1 MSFLAFDAQVIRAR
15 NLLRRRSA
23 DRVRQ
28 QAMAKPFSPAA
39 AERLL
44 LVTQTDRLPQSQVYA
59 FHHYAADLK
68 RLYGAELRE
77 ADLTDV
83 LAGRP
88 IAAKG
93 ATVVAF
99 QTPFDVSDDDLN
111 RLFARLRAD
120 HPGARIGCLD
130 WFAPT
135 DLRNAAR
142 MDGEVDFYV
151 KKHVLRDRGHY
162 GRPTLGDTNL
172 TDHYARRFD
181 LADPERCFPVSPGFL
196 QKLIIGPSFITA
208 PQILPEFLKATPPRG
223 QRPIDLHARF
233 EMSGTPWYRAMRGE
247 ADAAVDRCTGL
258 NLLRGSGV
266 RQSRFLAELRRSKIC
281 FSPFGYG
288 EVCWRD
294 YEAVLSGAVVLKPDM
309 SHVETDPDIFVAWE
323 TYAPVAWDL
332 SNFGEVLDRLLSDS
346 GLREA
351 IARKAY
357 QTLQAWL
364 QSDAFAQRMQPLFRP
379 VSAACP
385 SSIPALAE
393 A

>member
-1 MSFLAFDAQVIRAR
+1 M
-15 NLLRRRSA
+15 
-23 DRVRQ
+23 
-28 QAMAKPFSPAA
+28 AMAKPFSPDAT
-39 AERLL
+39 ERLL
-44 LVTQTDRLPQSQVYA
+44 LVTQSDRLPQSQVYA
-59 FHHYAADLK
+59 FHHHAADLK

-77 ADLTDV
+77 ADLAEV

-99 QTPFDVSDDDLN
+99 QTQFNVSDDDLH

-142 MDGEVDFYV
+142 MDGDVDFYV
-151 KKHVLRDRGHY
+151 KKHVLRDREQY

-172 TDHYARRFD
+172 TDHYTRRFD
-181 LADPERCFPVSPGFL
+181 LSDPERCFPVSPGFL
-196 QKLIIGPSFITA
+196 EKLIVGPSFVTA
-208 PQILPEFLKATPPRG
+208 PQILPEFLKTMPPGGR
-223 QRPIDLHARF
+223 RPIDLHARF
-233 EMSGTPWYRAMRGE
+233 EVSGTPWYHAMRRE
-247 ADAAVDRCTGL
+247 ADAAVDSCTGL
-258 NLLRGSGV
+258 NVLRGSGV
-266 RQSRFLAELRRSKIC
+266 RQSQFLAEMRQAKIC

-309 SHVETDPDIFVAWE
+309 SHVETAPDIFVAWE

-332 SNFGEVLDRLLSDS
+332 SDLREAMDRLLSDS
-346 GLREA
+346 ALREA

-357 QTLQAWL
+357 QTLQTWL

-379 VSAACP
+379 VSATAAA
-385 SSIPALAE
+385 SIPALVE

>member
-15 NLLRRRSA
+15 NLLRRRRA
-23 DRVRQ
+23 ERVRQ
-28 QAMAKPFSPAA
+28 QAMAGPFSPGA

-44 LVTQTDRLPQSQVYA
+44 LVTENERLPQSQAYA

-77 ADLTDV
+77 ADLADV

-99 QTPFDVSDDDLN
+99 QTPFDVSDADLH
-111 RLFARLRAD
+111 RLFVRLRAD

-142 MDGEVDFYV
+142 MDVDFYV
-151 KKHVLRDRGHY
+151 KKHVLRDRGQY

-196 QKLIIGPSFITA
+196 EKLVVGPSFVTA
-208 PQILPEFLKATPPRG
+208 PQLLPEFLKAMPRSDR
-223 QRPIDLHARF
+223 RPIDLHARF
-233 EMSGTPWYRAMRGE
+233 EVSGTPWYRAMRRE
-247 ADAAVDRCTGL
+247 ADAAADSCTGL
-258 NLLRGSGV
+258 NVLRGSGV
-266 RQSRFLAELRRSKIC
+266 QQSQFLAEMRRAKIC

-379 VSAACP
+379 VSAACAP
-385 SSIPALAE
+385 SIPALAE

>member
-1 MSFLAFDAQVIRAR
+1 MFSPAFDAQVIRAR
-15 NLLRRRSA
+15 NLLRRRRA
-23 DRVRQ
+23 DRLRLK
-28 QAMAKPFSPAA
+28 AMAKPFSPGA

-44 LVTQTDRLPQSQVYA
+44 LVTQGERLPQSQVYA

-77 ADLTDV
+77 ADLGDV

-88 IAAKG
+88 VAAKG

-120 HPGARIGCLD
+120 HPEARIGCLD

-142 MDGEVDFYV
+142 MDGEIDFYV
-151 KKHVLRDRGHY
+151 KKHVLRDRGQY

-181 LADPERCFPVSPGFL
+181 IPDPERCFPVSSGFL
-196 QKLIIGPSFITA
+196 EKLVVGPSFVTA
-208 PQILPEFLKATPPRG
+208 PQILPELLKSGPPAGR
-223 QRPIDLHARF
+223 RPIDLHARF
-233 EMSGTPWYRAMRGE
+233 AVSGTPWYRAMRRE
-247 ADAAVDRCTGL
+247 ADAAADSCTDL
-258 NLLRGSGV
+258 NILRGSGV
-266 RQSRFLAELRRSKIC
+266 PQHRFLTELQRSKIC

-288 EVCWRD
+288 EGCWRD
-294 YEAVLSGAVVLKPDM
+294 YEAVLSGAVLLKPDM

-332 SNFGEVLDRLLSDS
+332 SDFREVVDRLLAD
-346 GLREA
+346 GALRES
-351 IARKAY
+351 IARKAH
-357 QTLQAWL
+357 QTLQGWL
-364 QSDAFAQRMQPLFRP
+364 RSDAFARRMQKLFRSVWAVCGP
-379 VSAACP
+379 WM
-385 SSIPALAE
+385 PALAVV
-393 A
+393 

>member
-1 MSFLAFDAQVIRAR
+1 
-15 NLLRRRSA
+15 
-23 DRVRQ
+23 
-28 QAMAKPFSPAA
+28 MAKPFSHNHEA
-39 AERLL
+39 RLL
-44 LVTQTDRLPQSQVYA
+44 LVTQNERIPQSQVYA

-68 RLYGAELRE
+68 RLYGAEVRE
-77 ADLTDV
+77 ADLGDV

-88 IAAKG
+88 IAAHG

-99 QTPFDVSDDDLN
+99 QTPYDVSDDDLR
-111 RLFARLRAD
+111 RLFERLRAD

-142 MDGEVDFYV
+142 MDGEIDFYV
-151 KKHVLRDRGHY
+151 KKHLLRDRGQY

-181 LADPERCFPVSPGFL
+181 LPDPERCFPVSSSFL
-196 QKLIIGPSFITA
+196 DKLVLGPSFVTA
-208 PQILPEFLKATPPRG
+208 PLILPEFLHAVPTPRR
-223 QRPIDLHARF
+223 RPIDLHARF
-233 EMSGTPWYRAMRGE
+233 EMAGTPWYRAMRRE
-247 ADAAVDRCTGL
+247 AEAAADSCTGL
-258 NLLRGSGV
+258 NVVRGAGV
-266 RQSRFLAELRRSKIC
+266 RQSHFLAEMQRTKVC

-309 SHVETDPDIFVAWE
+309 SHIETDPDIFVPWE

-332 SNFGEVLDRLLSDS
+332 SDFREVLDRLLSDS
-346 GLREA
+346 ALREG

-357 QTLQAWL
+357 ESVQGWL
-364 QSDAFAQRMQPLFRP
+364 RSDGFARRMQKLFQS
-379 VSAACP
+379 VSAVCA
-385 SSIPALAE
+385 SWIPALAVI
-393 A
+393 